1 MVIFP
6 RLLLNN
12 GPFKQAWN
20 GLVRRIQT
28 TVEHMRVTNTEAVPM
43 ARGHVVALVAGQRQA
58 EFAGALAADNTEW
71 VGVITEPIAA
81 GATGIAR
88 IDGYAFVQFE
98 PGLVPAPVSG
108 EAVYVSETLGLATNV
123 IPTTLNSKVLRIGTI
138 GDDTL
143 YATQVACGVWL
154 QHPSCPMIARPI

>member
-28 TVEHMRVTNTEAVPM
+28 TVEHMRVTNTEAVAM
-43 ARGHVVALVAGQRQA
+43 ARGHVVALIAGQRQA
-58 EFAGALAADNTEW
+58 EFAGALDQDNTEW

-81 GATGIAR
+81 GDTGIAR
-88 IDGYAFVQFE
+88 IDGYAYVLFE
-98 PGLVPAPVSG
+98 DNLTVASG
-108 EAVYVSETLGLATNV
+108 EAVYVSETPGLATNV
-123 IPTTLNSKVLRIGTI
+123 TPATPNSKLLRIGTI
-138 GDDTL
+138 GDDTMYVIGTL
-143 YATQVACGVWL
+143 NACGVWL
-154 QHPSCPMIARPI
+154 QHPSCAVPGR